1 LMQPVRIVGNL
12 ESAQVLV
19 DPVRRMILDL
29 LASREM
35 TEAEV
40 AKKLEFSQA
49 SISHHVK
56 ELEGAG
62 LVKIVR
68 KEIESHGILQ
78 KFYRATAL
86 VIMMD
91 YEKMPY
97 SIRRYTLAL
106 YMERLRG
113 ALAAL
118 SVGDSN
124 PELTWDSVEAL
135 SDALAIEVVAVARRV
150 RDIPAAQSRED
161 LLLEIYTTALRSLA
175 QKPEG
180 KVLRQLLKVPVAGHA
195 SIGARKG

>member
-1 LMQPVRIVGNL
+1 MQPVRIISNV
-12 ESAQVLV
+12 EFAEVLV

-29 LASREM
+29 LATREM

-49 SISHHVK
+49 SISHHMK
-56 ELEGAG
+56 ELDRAG

-68 KEIESHGILQ
+68 KELESHGILQ
-78 KFYRATAL
+78 KFYRATAM
-86 VIMMD
+86 VVMMD

-118 SVGDSN
+118 SVGN
-124 PELTWDSVEAL
+124 GKPELTWDSVETL
-135 SDALAIEVVAVARRV
+135 SDALAKEVVNVARGV
-150 RDIPAAQSRED
+150 RDLPPGLSRED
-161 LLLEIYTTALRSLA
+161 LILEIYATALRSLA
-175 QKPEG
+175 EKPEG
-180 KVLRQLLKVPVAGHA
+180 KTLRHLMQVPVAGRA
-195 SIGARKG
+195 TTSPRKG

>member
-1 LMQPVRIVGNL
+1 MEPVLIISNV
-12 ESAQVLV
+12 EFAEVLV

-29 LASREM
+29 LATREM

-56 ELEGAG
+56 ELE
-62 LVKIVR
+62 
-68 KEIESHGILQ
+68 SHGILQ
-78 KFYRATAL
+78 KFYRATAM
-86 VIMMD
+86 VVMMD

-113 ALAAL
+113 AISAL
-118 SVGDSN
+118 SIGDRK

-135 SDALAIEVVAVARRV
+135 SDALAKEVVAVARGV
-150 RDIPAAQSRED
+150 RDLPPSQSRED
-161 LLLEIYTTALRSLA
+161 LILEIYSSALARLA
-175 QKPEG
+175 EKPEG
-180 KVLRQLLKVPVAGHA
+180 KTLRYLMKVPVAGQA
-195 SIGARKG
+195 PTSTKKR

>member
-1 LMQPVRIVGNL
+1 MQPVRIISNI
-12 ESAQVLV
+12 EFAEVLV

-29 LASREM
+29 LATREM

-49 SISHHVK
+49 SISHHMK
-56 ELEGAG
+56 ELDRAG

-68 KEIESHGILQ
+68 KELESHGILQ
-78 KFYRATAL
+78 KFYRATAM
-86 VIMMD
+86 VVMMD

-118 SVGDSN
+118 SVGSRK
-124 PELTWDSVEAL
+124 PELTWDSVEML
-135 SDALAIEVVAVARRV
+135 SDALAKEVVTVARGV
-150 RDIPAAQSRED
+150 RDSPSSMSRED
-161 LLLEIYTTALRSLA
+161 LMLQIYATALQSLA
-175 QKPEG
+175 EKPEG
-180 KVLRQLLKVPVAGHA
+180 KTLRHLMHVAVAGQA
-195 SIGARKG
+195 SASARKG